1 MRPRIN
7 IHRLFREGRPSST
20 LSNCAGRLPR
30 EGGRGIIKEIVTCG
44 GEEGSRKKTN
54 PGKVRCRERER
65 SCKKSNVF
73 TSTTTAA
80 RLFFP
85 PFDHRL

>member
-30 EGGRGIIKEIVTCG
+30 EGERGIIKEIVTCG
-44 GEEGSRKKTN
+44 GEEGSRKKRT
-54 PGKVRCRERER
+54 PVK
-65 SCKKSNVF
+65 
-73 TSTTTAA
+73 
-80 RLFFP
+80 
-85 PFDHRL
+85 